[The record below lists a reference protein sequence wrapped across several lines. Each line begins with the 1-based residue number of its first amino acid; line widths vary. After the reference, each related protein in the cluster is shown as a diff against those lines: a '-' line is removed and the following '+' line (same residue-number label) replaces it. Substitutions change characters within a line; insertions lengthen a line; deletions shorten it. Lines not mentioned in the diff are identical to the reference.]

1 MPASAA
7 FNQRQPA
14 EQGTRVGKQPG
25 WKCNRVRK
33 AAGLV
38 KQAKGY
44 PDISTG
50 FYATRMNAANS
61 SIMLLIPQEA
71 QKQNTLKANRGRW
84 LTPLCLFIIV
94 RLQALVSK
102 IQKPDG

>member
-33 AAGLV
+33 AGGFE
-38 KQAKGY
+38 KQAEGCQNT
-44 PDISTG
+44 STG

-94 RLQALVSK
+94 NLR
-102 IQKPDG
+102 